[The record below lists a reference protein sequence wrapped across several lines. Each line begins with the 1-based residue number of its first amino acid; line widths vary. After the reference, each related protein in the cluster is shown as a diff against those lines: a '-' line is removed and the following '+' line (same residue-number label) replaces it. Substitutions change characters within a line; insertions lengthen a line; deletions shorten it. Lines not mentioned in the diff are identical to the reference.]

1 MNRRSAGRRGNRPRF
16 LAGMLGIGLA
26 LLVLRPVAARAEAL
40 NFLVWEWG
48 ISPDVVRAWTAMTG
62 VAINQIVFD
71 NGDRR
76 DLLIANVN
84 APIDLAVVDSAHVQ
98 AFGERGLLLDQSG
111 LPLPETSRS
120 EERWRGMCGR
130 YGVPYSWGNTG
141 IVYRADRL
149 KVAPQ
154 SWGDLLK
161 PDPAL
166 AGHIAMTDDQEE
178 LLAAALNFMGRP
190 MNSGDPGDLRRA
202 FELLRAQSPAV
213 LTYGLPTTAQQRR
226 DVRGQIFIGL
236 GGTGDQKTLNMD
248 GGGKETWRFVTPR
261 EGAMVWT
268 DCLVVPRRTR
278 NPGMAER
285 FVAFLAQADNA
296 AANAI
301 FLRQPTTNAHAAAL
315 LPARM
320 REDPQIYPPA
330 GYPILYRGPFPTDSL
345 PLRRRILSA
354 LLALHDAQ

>member
-1 MNRRSAGRRGNRPRF
+1 MPCAAIVP
-16 LAGMLGIGLA
+16 A
-26 LLVLRPVAARAEAL
+26 LLLSALTPLAARASGL
-40 NFLVWEWG
+40 NLLVWEWG

-62 VAINQIVFD
+62 VEINQIVFD

-98 AFGERGLLLDQSG
+98 PFGDRGLLLDQSG

-120 EERWRGMCGR
+120 DERSRAMCGR

-149 KVAPQ
+149 KEAPR
-154 SWGDLLK
+154 SWADLLK
-161 PDPAL
+161 PAPAL

-190 MNSGDPGDLRRA
+190 MNSGDPEDLRRA
-202 FELLRAQSPAV
+202 FELLRAQAPAV
-213 LTYGLPTTAQQRR
+213 LTYGLPMTAQQRR
-226 DVRGQIFIGL
+226 DIKGRIFIGL
-236 GGTGDQKTLNMD
+236 GATGDQKTLNI
-248 GGGKETWRFVTPR
+248 GGGGRENWRFVTPR

-268 DCLVVPRRTR
+268 DCLVVLRRTR
-278 NPGMAER
+278 DPGLAER
-285 FVAFLAQADNA
+285 FVTFLAQPENG
-296 AANAI
+296 AANAV
-301 FLRQPTTNAHAAAL
+301 FLHQPPPNPHAAAL
-315 LPARM
+315 LPAAM
-320 REDPQIYPPA
+320 RDDPQVYPPP
-330 GYPILYRGPFPTDSL
+330 GYPVIYRGPFPTDSL

-354 LLALHDAQ
+354 LLAIHDAQ

>member
-1 MNRRSAGRRGNRPRF
+1 MNRRSAGQGGGPRF
-16 LAGMLGIGLA
+16 LAAMLGVGLA
-26 LLVLRPVAARAEAL
+26 LLALRPVVAQANAL
-40 NFLVWEWG
+40 NFLIWEWG

-62 VAINQIVFD
+62 VAVNQIVFD

-76 DLLIANVN
+76 DLLIANVD

-120 EERWRGMCGR
+120 EEQWRGMCGR

-213 LTYGLPTTAQQRR
+213 LTYGLPSTAQRRR
-226 DVRGQIFIGL
+226 DIRGRIFIGL
-236 GGTGDQKTLNMD
+236 GATGDQKTLNMA
-248 GGGKETWRFVTPR
+248 GAGTETWRFVTPR

-268 DCLVVPRRTR
+268 DCLVVPKRTR

-296 AANAI
+296 AANAM
-301 FLRQPTTNAHAAAL
+301 FLRQPTTNPHAAAL

-330 GYPILYRGPFPTDSL
+330 EYPILYRGPFPTASL
-345 PLRRRILSA
+345 QLRRHILSA
-354 LLALHDAQ
+354 LLAIHDTQ